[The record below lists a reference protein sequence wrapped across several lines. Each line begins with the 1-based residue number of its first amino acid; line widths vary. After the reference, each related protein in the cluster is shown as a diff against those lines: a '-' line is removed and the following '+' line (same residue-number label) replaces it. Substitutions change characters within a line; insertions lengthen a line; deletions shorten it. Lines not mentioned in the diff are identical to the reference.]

1 MKQMLYH
8 YTKTFLEK
16 NQLFTREILEKYDL
30 GRMYDVY
37 DKWPQIAKDAYN
49 SEIEAVDFKDI
60 DHVVF
65 SGMGGS
71 GTIGDLFS
79 SILSKT
85 NLHTTVVKGYVLPK
99 TVDENTLVVATSVS
113 GDTAE
118 TLYTLESASKKNC
131 KVIGFSSGGMIESF
145 CTKNNIQYRKIPEIH
160 SPRASFPNFVYSILK
175 TLNSITPID
184 KQEIME
190 SINLLENIS
199 QEISSA
205 NLSETNP
212 SLDLAEWL
220 NGIPV
225 IYYPWGLQAAAI
237 RFKNSLQENAKTHA
251 IVEDVIESGHNGIV
265 SWERSSK
272 MVSVMIE
279 GTDDHIKTK
288 ERWKILRQYFKEN
301 DIRYKEIFTVDGGIL
316 SKILCLIYQLDYA
329 TIFHAMLLGI
339 DPSPVKSIDY
349 FKERL

>member
-1 MKQMLYH
+1 MCI
-8 YTKTFLEK
+8 
-16 NQLFTREILEKYDL
+16 RD
-30 GRMYDVY
+30 
-37 DKWPQIAKDAYN
+37 
-49 SEIEAVDFKDI
+49 S
-60 DHVVF
+60 
-65 SGMGGS
+65 
-71 GTIGDLFS
+71 
-79 SILSKT
+79 
-85 NLHTTVVKGYVLPK
+85 LHTTVVKGYVLPK

-145 CTKNNIQYRKIPEIH
+145 CTKNNIQYRKIPKIH
-160 SPRASFPNFVYSILK
+160 SPRASFPNFAYSILK

-205 NLSETNP
+205 NLSETNT

>member
-1 MKQMLYH
+1 M
-8 YTKTFLEK
+8 EK
-16 NQLFTREILEKYDL
+16 NQLFTREILEKFDPS
-30 GRMYDVY
+30 RMHNVY

-49 SEIEAVDFKDI
+49 SDLEAADFKDI

-71 GTIGDLFS
+71 GAIGDLFS

-85 NLHTTVVKGYVLPK
+85 NIHTTVVKGYVLPK

-205 NLSETNP
+205 NLSETNT